1 MKLEF
6 DEASAEEGSD
16 HCSEQSDPE
25 PEPEVIRYV
34 HANGSREPAHFVS
47 ESADG
52 MLLIKL
58 LSSGKG
64 KRAPPSRVLRNDA
77 KRGAGDDSDGNCSD
91 ASEVALVRVGYM
103 RADGSVE
110 SAEVAKAHSDGL
122 HRVRLLS
129 SGKEK
134 RGVTEARLVRGE
146 MRGGGAAAASAPLR
160 RPVAPRGGGVNARG
174 ASVAS
179 PTRTISS
186 VESDFPSIYSQFGG
200 DEVSVSSLSQPGR
213 WRSGA
218 AASYA
223 SECGSVEQDDFYTLG
238 RSLGRIGGEPAG
250 SARRQV
256 LDEALRSLNDGTARS
271 FGEAFEVFEEGR
283 PGWRQ
288 ELANAPPRT
297 APGAH
302 VFDVSPSEVAAV
314 SARSSAISRGMRRM
328 DTDFQGA
335 ARLGGSSI
343 EEEAPGEM
351 PLGTLDVGEMER
363 ELSRAKL
370 TFDDD
375 NAQMELVM
383 SVLPSAARTSNVKDV
398 GEAIF

>member
-1 MKLEF
+1 M
-6 DEASAEEGSD
+6 ASAS
-16 HCSEQSDPE
+16 
-25 PEPEVIRYV
+25 
-34 HANGSREPAHFVS
+34 
-47 ESADG
+47 
-52 MLLIKL
+52 
-58 LSSGKG
+58 
-64 KRAPPSRVLRNDA
+64 
-77 KRGAGDDSDGNCSD
+77 
-91 ASEVALVRVGYM
+91 
-103 RADGSVE
+103 
-110 SAEVAKAHSDGL
+110 
-122 HRVRLLS
+122 
-129 SGKEK
+129 
-134 RGVTEARLVRGE
+134 
-146 MRGGGAAAASAPLR
+146 LR

-179 PTRTISS
+179 STRTISS
-186 VESDFPSIYSQFGG
+186 VENDFPSTYSQFGR

-213 WRSGA
+213 WNAGGSGA

-223 SECGSVEQDDFYTLG
+223 SECGSVEPDGFSTLG
-238 RSLGRIGGEPAG
+238 RSLDRIGGEPAG

-256 LDEALRSLNDGTARS
+256 VDAALRSLNDGTARS
-271 FGEAFEVFEEGR
+271 FGEAFEMFEEGR

-302 VFDVSPSEVAAV
+302 IFDVSPSEVAAV